1 MISPFSESP
10 FQAAG
15 VSICIGLTANDIKQ
29 AFRDNLVCGMGRLE
43 AAATKHDLYFAL
55 ALTVRDRLFKH
66 SVASIEQIKLI

>member
-1 MISPFSESP
+1 
-10 FQAAG
+10 
-15 VSICIGLTANDIKQ
+15 
-29 AFRDNLVCGMGRLE
+29 MGRLE